1 MFLKFLQGG
10 RPVQILV
17 LLVFAVLFWLKY
29 LILPQPV
36 QMSFEASPMPLFQL
50 VSRLLEGQEFLSKAI
65 ALSLLVINALLL
77 SRLNMKFI
85 VLKRRTYLPSFIFL
99 LVASSFLPLQCLNP
113 VVFTSIFMLFAI
125 EAIMGTFKKE
135 GLAYEYFLASFLVS
149 MGSLFYARGAYLMI
163 IIWIGLSLFRNIRYR
178 EWIFTIIGFMLPYL
192 FLFSWYYLTGQELF
206 PRWQEMIIN
215 FLPDHDF
222 SHFNRYYVLFYAF
235 LALLILL
242 ASRKMIS
249 NYQSLKIYV
258 RKFYRL
264 YFWIFAVTLI
274 VYFSLYSRSVE
285 LVYFSG
291 FAIAYILP
299 YYFFNLR
306 SKLIGEILFGLLF
319 AGYVMLLITS

>member
-10 RPVQILV
+10 RPVQFMV
-17 LLVFAVLFWLKY
+17 LLVFAVLLWLKY
-29 LILPQPV
+29 FILPQPV
-36 QMSFEASPMPLFQL
+36 QVSFEASPMPLFQL
-50 VSRLLEGQEFLSKAI
+50 VSSLLVEQEFLSKTI

-77 SRLNMKFI
+77 SWLNMKFI
-85 VLKRRTYLPSFIFL
+85 VLKSRTYLPSFIFL
-99 LVASSFLPLQCLNP
+99 LVVSSFLPLQRLNP
-113 VVFTSIFMLFAI
+113 AVFASIFMLFAI

-163 IIWIGLSLFRNIRYR
+163 IIWIGLSLFRNIRWR
-178 EWIFTIIGFMLPYL
+178 EWIFTIIGFLLPYL
-192 FLFSWYYLTGQELF
+192 FLFSWYYMTGQELF
-206 PRWQEMIIN
+206 PRWQDMIMN

-222 SHFNRYYVLFYAF
+222 SHYNRYYVLFYAF

-249 NYQSLKIYV
+249 NYQVLKIYV
-258 RKFYRL
+258 RKFYML
-264 YFWIFAVTLI
+264 NFWIFAVTLI

-291 FAIAYILP
+291 FAIAYILS
-299 YYFFNLR
+299 YYFFNQR

>member
-36 QMSFEASPMPLFQL
+36 QMSFEESPMPLFQL

-85 VLKRRTYLPSFIFL
+85 VLKSRTYLPSFIFL

-163 IIWIGLSLFRNIRYR
+163 IIWIGLSLFRNIRWR
-178 EWIFTIIGFMLPYL
+178 EWIFTIIGFLLPYL
-192 FLFSWYYLTGQELF
+192 FLFSWYYMTGQELF

-291 FAIAYILP
+291 FAIAYILS

>member
-10 RPVQILV
+10 RPVQFIV

-29 LILPQPV
+29 FIFPQPV
-36 QMSFEASPMPLFQL
+36 QMSFEESPMPLFQL
-50 VSRLLEGQEFLSKAI
+50 VSWLFEGKEFLSKTI

-85 VLKRRTYLPSFIFL
+85 VLKSRTYLPSFIFL
-99 LVASSFLPLQCLNP
+99 LVVSSFLPLQRLNP
-113 VVFTSIFMLFAI
+113 VVFASIFMLFAI
-125 EAIMGTFKKE
+125 EAIFGTFKKE

-149 MGSLFYARGAYLMI
+149 TGSLFYARGAYLML
-163 IIWIGLSLFRNIRYR
+163 IIWIGLSLFRNIRWR
-178 EWIFTIIGFMLPYL
+178 EWIFTIIGFLLPYL
-192 FLFSWYYLTGQELF
+192 FLFSWYYLTGQELL
-206 PRWQEMIIN
+206 PRWQGMIMN

-222 SHFNRYYVLFYAF
+222 SYFNRYYILFYAF

-249 NYQSLKIYV
+249 NYQGLKIYV
-258 RKFYRL
+258 RKFYGL
-264 YFWIFAVTLI
+264 NFWIFAVTLI

-291 FAIAYILP
+291 FAIAYILS

-306 SKLIGEILFGLLF
+306 SKLTGEILFGLLF

>member
-10 RPVQILV
+10 RPVQIMV
-17 LLVFAVLFWLKY
+17 LLVFALLFWLKY

-50 VSRLLEGQEFLSKAI
+50 VSRLLEGQEFLSKTI

-85 VLKRRTYLPSFIFL
+85 VLKSRTYLPSFIFL

-113 VVFTSIFMLFAI
+113 AVFASILMLFAI

-135 GLAYEYFLASFLVS
+135 GLAYEYFLASFLIS

-192 FLFSWYYLTGQELF
+192 FLFSWYYLTGQELI
-206 PRWQEMIIN
+206 PRWQEMIMN

-222 SHFNRYYVLFYAF
+222 SHFNRYYILFYAF
-235 LALLILL
+235 LTLLILL

-264 YFWIFAVTLI
+264 NFWIFAVTLI
-274 VYFSLYSRSVE
+274 VYLSFYSRSVE

-291 FAIAYILP
+291 FAIAYILS

-306 SKLIGEILFGLLF
+306 SKLNGEILFGLLF
-319 AGYVMLLITS
+319 AGYVMLLFTS

>member
-85 VLKRRTYLPSFIFL
+85 VLKSRTYLPSFIFL

-125 EAIMGTFKKE
+125 EAIFGTFKKE
-135 GLAYEYFLASFLVS
+135 GLAYEYFLASFLIS

-192 FLFSWYYLTGQELF
+192 FLFSWYYLTGQELI
-206 PRWQEMIIN
+206 PRWQEMIMN

-235 LALLILL
+235 LTLLILL

-264 YFWIFAVTLI
+264 NFWIFAVTLI
-274 VYFSLYSRSVE
+274 VYLSFYSRSVE

-291 FAIAYILP
+291 FAIAYILS

-306 SKLIGEILFGLLF
+306 SKLTGEILFGLLF

>member
-163 IIWIGLSLFRNIRYR
+163 IIWIGLSLFRNIRWR
-178 EWIFTIIGFMLPYL
+178 EWIFTIIGFLLPYL
-192 FLFSWYYLTGQELF
+192 FLFSWYYMTGQELF

-285 LVYFSG
+285 LVYFNG
-291 FAIAYILP
+291 FAIAYILS

>member
-85 VLKRRTYLPSFIFL
+85 VLKSRTYLPSFIFL

-125 EAIMGTFKKE
+125 EAIFGTFKKE

-192 FLFSWYYLTGQELF
+192 FLFSWYYLTGQELI
-206 PRWQEMIIN
+206 PRWQEMIMN

-235 LALLILL
+235 LTLLILL

-264 YFWIFAVTLI
+264 NFWIFAVTLI
-274 VYFSLYSRSVE
+274 VYLSFYSRSVE

-291 FAIAYILP
+291 FAIAYILS

-306 SKLIGEILFGLLF
+306 SKLTGEILFGLLF

>member
-1 MFLKFLQGG
+1 MFLKFLKGG

-29 LILPQPV
+29 FILPQPV
-36 QMSFEASPMPLFQL
+36 QMSFETSPMPFFQL
-50 VSRLLEGQEFLSKAI
+50 VCRLLEGQGFLSKAI

-85 VLKRRTYLPSFIFL
+85 VLKSRTYLPSFIFL

-125 EAIMGTFKKE
+125 EAIFGTFKKE

-149 MGSLFYARGAYLMI
+149 MGSMFYARGAYLMI

-178 EWIFTIIGFMLPYL
+178 EWIFTIIGFLLPYL
-192 FLFSWYYLTGQELF
+192 FLFSWYYLTGQELI
-206 PRWQEMIIN
+206 PRWQEMIMN

-258 RKFYRL
+258 RKFYKL
-264 YFWIFAVTLI
+264 NFWIFAVTLI
-274 VYFSLYSRSVE
+274 VYLSLYSRSVE

-291 FAIAYILP
+291 FAIAYILS
-299 YYFFNLR
+299 YYFVNLR

>member
-1 MFLKFLQGG
+1 MFLKFLKVG
-10 RPVQILV
+10 RPVQFMLI
-17 LLVFAVLFWLKY
+17 LVFAVLFWLKY
-29 LILPQPV
+29 FILTQPV
-36 QMSFEASPMPLFQL
+36 QMNFEELPMPLFQL
-50 VSRLLEGQEFLSKAI
+50 VSSLLGGQEFLSKAI

-77 SRLNMKFI
+77 SRLNIKFI
-85 VLKRRTYLPSFIFL
+85 VLKSRTYLPSFIFL
-99 LVASSFLPLQCLNP
+99 LVVSSFLPLQCLNP
-113 VVFTSIFMLFAI
+113 VVFASIFMLFAI
-125 EAIMGTFKKE
+125 EAILGTFKKE

-149 MGSLFYARGAYLMI
+149 TGSLFYARGAYLMF
-163 IIWIGLSLFRNIRYR
+163 IIWIGLSLFRNFRWR

-192 FLFSWYYLTGQELF
+192 FLFSWYYLTGQELIS
-206 PRWQEMIIN
+206 RWQGMITN

-222 SHFNRYYVLFYAF
+222 GLFNRYYILFYAF

-249 NYQSLKIYV
+249 NYQGLKIYV

-264 YFWIFAVTLI
+264 NFWIFAVTLF

-285 LVYFSG
+285 LIYFSG
-291 FAIAYILP
+291 FAIAYILS

-306 SKLIGEILFGLLF
+306 SKLTGEILFGLLF

>member
-85 VLKRRTYLPSFIFL
+85 VLKSRTYLPSFIFL

-163 IIWIGLSLFRNIRYR
+163 IIWIGLSLFRNIRWR
-178 EWIFTIIGFMLPYL
+178 EWIFTIIGFLLPYL
-192 FLFSWYYLTGQELF
+192 FLFSWYYMTGQELF

-291 FAIAYILP
+291 FAIAFILS

-306 SKLIGEILFGLLF
+306 SKLTGEILFGLLF

>member
-1 MFLKFLQGG
+1 MFLKFLQVG
-10 RPVQILV
+10 RPIQFIV

-29 LILPQPV
+29 FILPQPV
-36 QMSFEASPMPLFQL
+36 QMSFETIPMPLFQL
-50 VSRLLEGQEFLSKAI
+50 VSNFLVDQQFLSKTI
-65 ALSLLVINALLL
+65 ALSLLVFNALLL

-85 VLKRRTYLPSFIFL
+85 VLKSRTYLPSFIFL
-99 LVASSFLPLQCLNP
+99 VVVSSFLPLQRLNP
-113 VVFTSIFMLFAI
+113 AVFASIFMLFAI
-125 EAIMGTFKKE
+125 EAIMGTFKKD

-149 MGSLFYARGAYLMI
+149 IGSLFYARGAYLMF
-163 IIWIGLSLFRNIRYR
+163 IIWIGLSLFRNIRWR
-178 EWIFTIIGFMLPYL
+178 EWIFTIIGFLLPYL
-192 FLFSWYYLTGQELF
+192 FLFSWYYMTGQELF
-206 PRWQEMIIN
+206 PRWQEMILN

-235 LALLILL
+235 LTLLILL

-264 YFWIFAVTLI
+264 NFWIFAVILI

-291 FAIAYILP
+291 FAIAYILS

-306 SKLIGEILFGLLF
+306 SRLTGEILFGLLF